1 MQLRSLLLA
10 GLSTFGI
17 LLAGPIHAAMPAPG
31 DLIKIGSMPDVYY
44 YGADAKRYVFPNEKT
59 YFSWY
64 AGFDTKTLTSAEL
77 ASIGVGGAV
86 TYKPGY
92 RMVKLTTDP
101 KVYAVAKGGVLRWIE
116 TEALAVQL
124 YGADWAT
131 KVHDLP
137 DTFFATYK
145 LGASISKVA
154 DFSPS
159 GELAAA
165 VSISVD
171 KGLTAPPAATSTPPT
186 ATSTSNLALT
196 VSKTTANAGD
206 IETISATAS
215 DPSGIAKIEIFFD
228 GVLIQTCTTYSC
240 SGETQIPLSGTKTS
254 YEAKAVATALN
265 ATTQTK
271 TVTIP
276 INGGSSSLVTIA
288 IGRAVIKTNQPAE
301 VIIDADASIAV
312 LRTDIYLDGDSVEAC
327 ASAIRECRWSALLP
341 GAVGTAYDVY
351 GKVTDTLG
359 RSYLTP
365 HKTITIGTN
374 DSPVATVLT
383 GKSLIYAGETVDV
396 TVTGS
401 DDDGI
406 VKLELLQNG
415 TVLKSCDGA
424 APCTMVTGP
433 WNTAGTISF
442 YGRATD
448 GLGMVSESDPVSVTV
463 Q

>member
-64 AGFDTKTLTSAEL
+64 SGFDTKTLTSAEL

-101 KVYAVAKGGVLRWIE
+101 KVYAVAKGGVLRWIQ
-116 TEALAVQL
+116 TEALAIQL

-137 DTFFATYK
+137 DAFFATYK
-145 LGASISKVA
+145 VGASISKVA
-154 DFSPS
+154 DYSPS
-159 GELAAA
+159 DELAAA
-165 VSISVD
+165 VSISID
-171 KGLTAPPAATSTPPT
+171 KGLASPPAATSTPPT
-186 ATSTSNLALT
+186 ATSTSNIVLN
-196 VSKTTANAGD
+196 VSKTTASAGD
-206 IETISATAS
+206 IETITATAS
-215 DPSGIAKIEIFFD
+215 DPSGINKIELFFD
-228 GVLIQTCTTYSC
+228 GVLIHTCMSASC
-240 SGETQIPLSGTKTS
+240 SGETQIPLSGTKSS
-254 YEAKAVATALN
+254 YEVKAVATAMN

-271 TVTIP
+271 TVIVP
-276 INGGSSSLVTIA
+276 IVAASNSLVTIA
-288 IGRAVIKTNQPAE
+288 IGRSVIKSNQPAE
-301 VIIDADASIAV
+301 VIIESDASIAV
-312 LRTDIYLDGDSVEAC
+312 IRTDIYLDGDSIEAC
-327 ASAIRECRWSALLP
+327 ASAIRQCRWSGLLP

-351 GKVTDTLG
+351 GKVTDSLG
-359 RSYLTP
+359 RTYVTA

-374 DSPVATVLT
+374 DSPIVHTLT

-406 VKLELLQNG
+406 VKIEILQSG

-424 APCTMVTGP
+424 SPCMMVTGP
-433 WNTAGTISF
+433 WNTAGTITFS
-442 YGRATD
+442 GRATD